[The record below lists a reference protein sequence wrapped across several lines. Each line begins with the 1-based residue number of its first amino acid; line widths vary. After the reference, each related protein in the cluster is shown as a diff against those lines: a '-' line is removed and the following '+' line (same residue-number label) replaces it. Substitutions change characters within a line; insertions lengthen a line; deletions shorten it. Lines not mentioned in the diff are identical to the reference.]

1 MYDNRSFYYNFRI
14 HGTFRKKAERRNI
27 RGLQETD
34 GIFGNGKLS
43 NSFQGERIKL
53 EEFLPYFLTLI
64 KPNNRTTDSPVRF
77 IL

>member
-34 GIFGNGKLS
+34 GIFVNGKLS
-43 NSFQGERIKL
+43 HSFHGERIKIGRISAL
-53 EEFLPYFLTLI
+53 FPYS
-64 KPNNRTTDSPVRF
+64 D
-77 IL
+77 